1 MVKNKSGSIIAIAA
15 LFLNLLVSIPV
26 VAETYLPQDPGNIHA
41 DLTGNYGALGIASQF
56 HVFSKGKQLLTHTQM
71 EI

>member
-26 VAETYLPQDPGNIHA
+26 VAETYLPQDPGTIN
-41 DLTGNYGALGIASQF
+41 SMFFQ
-56 HVFSKGKQLLTHTQM
+56 KEKQLLTHTQM